1 MIEESL
7 LKSNFV
13 GKDGFIW
20 WIGQIAPP
28 AVWRDERSE
37 IDSDSGWAYRCKV
50 RIIGYH
56 TFDGSILP
64 DQDLPWAH
72 VMVDP
77 VDGSAQAGLG
87 KKHNLVGGET
97 AFGFFLDGDDAQQ
110 PVVIGLIY
118 RNKNTPSLITPELIA
133 QEKSSQFRPF
143 TGHQGNMSIKKTQ
156 QRPTKEG
163 TQNNPTPASSPP
175 AIIGAQ
181 PPADGPSPVTS
192 EIPTK
197 DSSADQIF
205 EEDSALNSALKESL
219 SITISRENGCSNN
232 SIGKITQV
240 LQDFVAF
247 VNGLQKYASTYID
260 PVLNKIVDITSQIK
274 STATKIAGLL
284 KGILNIMRSTIMGL
298 VSKLFREFI
307 ALILPEPQVPPVGEA
322 TKNIQN
328 LIFCMFEKLLDL
340 LIDFIEDMLLGL
352 VGKAIS
358 VPLCA
363 AEEWIAA
370 LLNKISALLDDL
382 LGPILSG
389 ISWLTGA
396 IGKVSS
402 ILSQVSSL
410 ANKIIS
416 FIGCDALKCETP
428 SEWSMNFGPS
438 KSDGDRWSRVL
449 DNMNVLNSFNGGIDE
464 AVSYLSIYGFGDG
477 YFPSCANE
485 VLNSTPPLGIRSNKC
500 RPPKLSIFGGGGFG
514 ASAVPI
520 VGSNGTIVAVQILN
534 GGVGY
539 IIPPSIRIKDKSNHG
554 KGARFQSVINNG
566 SISSIYV
573 VKSGSGYCPDDYSS
587 ISSPPYYVVYADK
600 YSVKEGEVITYTIQ
614 GYNLTDKNSYNLT
627 YEITGLSEDEIDG
640 ANLSGQITL
649 NSEGKYNL
657 QVRPLDDSIQDGIE
671 ILTFDLFDSQ
681 LNYVAKTVV
690 MVNDADL
697 PTTIIPTT
705 SPESPPGTPVPIQ
718 QIQGIQGIQGAP
730 NLGGIIG
737 GFIGGQGLQGI
748 GDGLIGGQ
756 GLQGIAG
763 GSIQGLQGIGGGF
776 IGGQG
781 LQGIGGGFIGGQG
794 LQGIAGGL
802 VGGQGI
808 IGSISPS
815 QGIQRDGGIQGTQ
828 GILYGIRPPVGITTT
843 GIITTGIGTNVS
855 AGIGLTLP
863 SFELIEVIVGQ
874 LIISSPGFGY
884 TSKDKIV
891 VGGISTYIPILTGN
905 GSIIGAYPDPE
916 YPTAINDSF
925 SEFPSLTINTSK
937 GEGAVLFPLTALKTK
952 YKVSPVIINQS
963 GIISVIDCI

>member
-56 TFDGSILP
+56 TFDGSTLP

-110 PVVIGLIY
+110 PVVVGLIY
-118 RNKNTPSLITPELIA
+118 RNKNTPNLITPELIA

-143 TGHQGNMSIKKTQ
+143 TGHQGNMSIKMTQ
-156 QRPTKEG
+156 QRATKEG
-163 TQNNPTPASSPP
+163 TQSNPAPVSSPP

-181 PPADGPSPVTS
+181 LPADGPSPVPS
-192 EIPTK
+192 EIPAK
-197 DSSADQIF
+197 GSSADQIF
-205 EEDSALNSALKESL
+205 EEDSALNSALKEGL
-219 SITISRENGCSNN
+219 SVTISRENGCSNN

-284 KGILNIMRSTIMGL
+284 KGILNIMRSTVMGL

-328 LIFCMFEKLLDL
+328 LIFCLFEKLLDY

-358 VPLCA
+358 VPPCA

-370 LLNKISALLDDL
+370 LLNKITALLDDL

-389 ISWLTGA
+389 VSWLTGA
-396 IGKVSS
+396 IGQVSN

-438 KSDGDRWSRVL
+438 SSDGDRWSRVL
-449 DNMNVLNSFNGGIDE
+449 DNMNVLNSFNEGIDE

-520 VGSNGTIVAVQILN
+520 VGSNGTIVAVKVLN
-534 GGVGY
+534 GGVGFTS
-539 IIPPSIRIKDKSNHG
+539 PPSIRIKDKSNHG
-554 KGARFQSVINNG
+554 KGARFQSVIKNG
-566 SISSIYV
+566 SITSIYV
-573 VKSGSGYCPDDYSS
+573 VKPGSGYCPDDYSS
-587 ISSPPYYVVYADK
+587 VGSPPYYVVYADK
-600 YSVKEGEVITYTIQ
+600 YSVKEGQVITYTVQ
-614 GYNLTDKNSYNLT
+614 GYNLTDRNSYNLT
-627 YEITGLSEDEIDG
+627 YQITGLSEDEIDG
-640 ANLSGQITL
+640 ADLSGQITL
-649 NSEGKYNL
+649 NSEGKYNI
-657 QVRPLDDSIQDGIE
+657 QVRPLDDSTQDGVE

-681 LNYVAKTVV
+681 LNYVAKTIV
-690 MVNDADL
+690 MVNDVDL
-697 PTTIIPTT
+697 PTTITPITN
-705 SPESPPGTPVPIQ
+705 PESPPGTPVPIQ
-718 QIQGIQGIQGAP
+718 QIQGIQGIQGGI
-730 NLGGIIG
+730 NLQDIQGVLVGAQGLQGIQG

-748 GDGLIGGQ
+748 QGGFGGQ
-756 GLQGIAG
+756 SLQGIQ
-763 GSIQGLQGIGGGF
+763 SGL
-776 IGGQG
+776 
-781 LQGIGGGFIGGQG
+781 
-794 LQGIAGGL
+794 A
-802 VGGQGI
+802 GGQGI
-808 IGSISPS
+808 
-815 QGIQRDGGIQGTQ
+815 QGIQNIQNIQGQLQGIQGAGTSFQLIPGAPGQIQGVQ
-828 GILYGIRPPVGITTT
+828 GILYGINPPIGIT
-843 GIITTGIGTNVS
+843 TTGIGTNVIT
-855 AGIGLTLP
+855 GIGLTLP
-863 SFELIEVIVGQ
+863 SFESIEVIVGE
-874 LIISSPGFGY
+874 IVVSSPGVGY

-891 VGGISTYIPILTGN
+891 VGGISTYIPILTEN

-925 SEFPSLTINTSK
+925 SSFPTLTINTSK

-952 YKVSPVIINQS
+952 YKVTPVIINQS
-963 GIISVIDCI
+963 GILNVIDCI